1 MKKMKQQTNLPV
13 QVWNHLDKMN
23 PLEFLDYASV
33 LIFALTGA
41 VTASHAQLDLIGFTF
56 LASLTAVGR
65 GSILDLMQDRKPI
78 F

>member
-1 MKKMKQQTNLPV
+1 MKKMKKQTNSPA
-13 QVWNHLDKMN
+13 QAWNHLDKMN

-33 LIFALTGA
+33 LIFYLTGA
-41 VTASHAQLDLIGFTF
+41 LTASHAQLDLIGFAF

-65 GSILDLMQDRKPI
+65 GSILDLMLDQNPI